1 MESLLITPV
10 VILALLA
17 SLHASADFEKGMAA
31 YDAEDYATALQ
42 ELKKAAEQ
50 GHAKAQFN
58 LAQIYSNVVGRGVP
72 QDDKEAVKWYRLA
85 AEQGQAQAQNN
96 LGFMYANGEGVI
108 QDDKEAVK
116 WYRLG
121 AEQGYASAQN
131 NLGFM
136 YGTGTGVPQ
145 DNVYSHMWFNNAAY
159 EGHKNAKKN
168 RDIIAEQM
176 TPSQIAEAQ
185 KLARECVAKEYKGC

>member
-72 QDDKEAVKWYRLA
+72 
-85 AEQGQAQAQNN
+85 
-96 LGFMYANGEGVI
+96 